1 MRYLYLYILL
11 VSCYLLPAT
20 CNAQIITTIAGN
32 GTAGYSGDGG
42 QATNA
47 ELNIPEKIILDAAG
61 NMYIAD
67 DQNNRIRKINTAGI
81 ITTIAGN
88 GTGGYSG
95 DGGQATAAEI
105 KETSCICLDMLGN
118 LYIADDANSR
128 IRLINTTGIISTVV
142 GNGTCC
148 TNLGDGG
155 QATAAEC
162 DGPDNVVFDT
172 AGNLYIS
179 DYGNSRVRMINTVG
193 IINTIA
199 GNGIAGYSGDGGQAI
214 NAEINN
220 PEEVAFDAVGN
231 LYIAD
236 TENNRIRM
244 VNTIGIINTIA
255 GTGTA
260 AYSGDGGQATNA
272 ELHYPS
278 GIAFDGAGNL
288 YISDTD
294 NNRIRM
300 VNTAGIISTIVGN
313 GTAGY
318 SGDGGS
324 ATAAQLDAPTRLT
337 FDATGNL
344 YFADAFN
351 NSIRKV
357 SNIGQAGI
365 NQVIGIHNQV
375 TVYPNPSNG
384 LFNLTISQFDNVKI
398 NSVEVYNTMGEC
410 VHRQIATSA
419 NFKINIVD
427 LSGDIY
433 FLNIETNEGTTIKKI
448 IKQ

>member
-1 MRYLYLYILL
+1 VRYLYLYILL

-148 TNLGDGG
+148 TNL
-155 QATAAEC
+155 
-162 DGPDNVVFDT
+162 
-172 AGNLYIS
+172 
-179 DYGNSRVRMINTVG
+179 
-193 IINTIA
+193 
-199 GNGIAGYSGDGGQAI
+199 
-214 NAEINN
+214 
-220 PEEVAFDAVGN
+220 
-231 LYIAD
+231 
-236 TENNRIRM
+236 
-244 VNTIGIINTIA
+244 
-255 GTGTA
+255 
-260 AYSGDGGQATNA
+260 DGGQATNA

>member
-1 MRYLYLYILL
+1 MKKILL
-11 VSCYLLPAT
+11 SLFIIPLYA
-20 CNAQIITTIAGN
+20 NAQIIT
-32 GTAGYSGDGG
+32 
-42 QATNA
+42 
-47 ELNIPEKIILDAAG
+47 
-61 NMYIAD
+61 
-67 DQNNRIRKINTAGI
+67 
-81 ITTIAGN
+81 
-88 GTGGYSG
+88 
-95 DGGQATAAEI
+95 
-105 KETSCICLDMLGN
+105 
-118 LYIADDANSR
+118 
-128 IRLINTTGIISTVV
+128 
-142 GNGTCC
+142 
-148 TNLGDGG
+148 
-155 QATAAEC
+155 
-162 DGPDNVVFDT
+162 
-172 AGNLYIS
+172 
-179 DYGNSRVRMINTVG
+179 
-193 IINTIA
+193 TIA